1 MIYIEECK
9 RKYVEFFP
17 VDWIEKLEWKDRDT
31 SLASYKKDFLESITL
46 KFYVLN
52 F

>member
-31 SLASYKKDFLESITL
+31 SLASYKEGFGRKLHKLLFG
-46 KFYVLN
+46 N
-52 F
+52 R